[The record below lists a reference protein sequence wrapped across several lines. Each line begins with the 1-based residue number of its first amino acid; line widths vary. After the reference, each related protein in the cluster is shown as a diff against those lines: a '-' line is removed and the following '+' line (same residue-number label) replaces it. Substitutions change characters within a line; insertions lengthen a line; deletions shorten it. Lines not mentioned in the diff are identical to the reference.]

1 MGLENENTNTNTI
14 QTENTTTPEPTT
26 QQATEP
32 QSKPSMPNYEELFK
46 TDKSLQS
53 WYDRK
58 VNEAVQNAVRKDREK
73 MKLINDAAADE
84 TTKVSMMTPEQQAE
98 YWKQKAERIA
108 KESEAKELGRAAKE
122 KAASIFEQNKIP
134 VSFLDLYDVAA
145 FQDDFVAKL
154 MNVYSQYEFYPKGN
168 FDKAVSKALEEKL
181 AQTPPEQ
188 HQEQQKDPYGWK
200 KSEDVVKRNPWEK
213 HINR

>member
-1 MGLENENTNTNTI
+1 MEFEKETTTPME
-14 QTENTTTPEPTT
+14 TTTTPEPTT
-26 QQATEP
+26 PPQTTEP
-32 QSKPSMPNYEELFK
+32 QNKPSPPNYEELFK

-84 TTKVSMMTPEQQAE
+84 TTKVSMMTPDQQAE

-122 KAASIFEQNKIP
+122 KAAGIFEQNGIP
-134 VSFLDLYDVAA
+134 ISFLDLYDVAA
-145 FQDDFVAKL
+145 FQEDFVAKL
-154 MNVYSQYEFYPKGN
+154 MNVYSQYEFYPKGK

-181 AQTPPEQ
+181 AQNPPEQ
-188 HQEQQKDPYGWK
+188 HQEQQKDPYGWQK
-200 KSEDVVKRNPWEK
+200 PKEAVPRNPWEK
-213 HINR
+213 HSNR